1 MPKILEYLGIVIRFY
16 SDEHEPIHVH
26 AQYGDTEM
34 KVEFYIEDNVI
45 TDLKYLKVRG
55 KDPLPTTQNF
65 QTIRRINGRI

>member
-1 MPKILEYLGIVIRFY
+1 MPKILEYLGIVIRFC

-65 QTIRRINGRI
+65 QTIRRINRRI